1 MVFIALRGATPVDD
15 EGGFEASHEICTADI
30 DHRHLRCAILQWTPS
45 DGRYAVFPGSTVH
58 HVSYVDAGIG
68 TNLMM
73 SGRFEY
79 RRGVHRAGM
88 PTEHDAFRQISDAP
102 ILRDEDGSGNHYAA
116 AVRHYNPP
124 NNLHA
129 GWAMGV
135 DHPWYGSAGCQ
146 VVAGFPQCPR
156 RNGAPSVGPWKRFKQ
171 NAYAAD
177 QQVFPYILLTGR
189 DALRAV
195 RQGDRSPPRLLFG
208 SVGDAVSRVQKALTD
223 LGHYAGRID
232 GRLLTETHRAVLAYQ
247 EQVSG
252 PYSDRPGAVD
262 GIVGP
267 ITSEALGVGLDRV
280 SAG

>member
-1 MVFIALRGATPVDD
+1 MVFVALRGAIPVDD
-15 EGGFEASHEICTADI
+15 EGGFADSHDICTVDI

-45 DGRYAVFPGSTVH
+45 EGRYAIFPGSTVH

-79 RRGVHRAGM
+79 RRGMHRAGM
-88 PTEHDAFRQISDAP
+88 PTEHDAFRQISAAP
-102 ILRDEDGSGNHYAA
+102 VLRNEDGSGNHYAA
-116 AVRHYNPP
+116 SARHYNPP

-135 DHPWYGSAGCQ
+135 DYPWYGSAGCQ
-146 VVAGFPQCPR
+146 VVAGFPQCPLR
-156 RNGAPSVGPWKRFKQ
+156 DGAPNVGPWQRFQ
-171 NAYAAD
+171 RNAYATE

-195 RQGDRSPPRLLFG
+195 RQGDASPMRLLFG
-208 SVGDAVSRVQKALTD
+208 SVGDAVGLVQKELAD

-232 GRLLTETHRAVLAYQ
+232 GHLLTETHRAVLAFQ
-247 EQVSG
+247 EHSFR

-262 GIVGP
+262 GVVGR
-267 ITSEALGVGLDRV
+267 ITLEALGVDLDRV
-280 SAG
+280 R